1 MQNISEIDLRY
12 VRQFPIDIGR
22 ALRVCRMTEKQT
34 GKLRDM
40 SCDELANQPYVNA
53 EEFAYLTGRTLKS
66 VQHLMDRNQIPVHR
80 EGMPG
85 SKRPKRFIMMQEYL
99 DALRHCRAIIT
110 SDERYH
116 IDRLMRDKATYRRSS
131 ERASKKNTNKGA
143 SI

>member
-1 MQNISEIDLRY
+1 
-12 VRQFPIDIGR
+12 
-22 ALRVCRMTEKQT
+22 MTEKQI

-40 SCDELANQPYVNA
+40 SRDELANQPYVNA
-53 EEFAYLTGRTLKS
+53 EEFSYLTGRTLKS

-99 DALRHCRAIIT
+99 DALQHCRAIIT

-116 IDRLMRDKATYRRSS
+116 IDRLMRDKSTYRRSVA
-131 ERASKKNTNKGA
+131 RNGGSKGVTA
-143 SI
+143 

>member
-1 MQNISEIDLRY
+1 MKTISEIDTRY
-12 VRQFPIDIGR
+12 TRQFPVDDAR
-22 ALRVCRMTEKQT
+22 AMRVCRMTAKQAA
-34 GKLRDM
+34 KVRDM
-40 SCDELANQPYVNA
+40 PTDELASQIFVSA

-116 IDRLMRDKATYRRSS
+116 IDRLMRDKSTYRRS
-131 ERASKKNTNKGA
+131 TGKGRRSGA
-143 SI
+143 TA

>member
-1 MQNISEIDLRY
+1 MKKISEIETNY
-12 VRQFPIDIGR
+12 ERQFPVDSGR
-22 ALRVCRMTEKQT
+22 AIRVCRMTEKQT
-34 GKLRDM
+34 NKIRDM
-40 SCDELANQPYVNA
+40 HRDELANQIFVCA

-116 IDRLMRDKATYRRSS
+116 IDRLMRDKATFRKSS
-131 ERASKKNTNKGA
+131 ARGSKEVRA
-143 SI
+143 

>member
-1 MQNISEIDLRY
+1 MKTISEIDTRY
-12 VRQFPIDIGR
+12 MRQFPVDDAR
-22 ALRVCRMTEKQT
+22 AMRVCRMTAKQAA
-34 GKLRDM
+34 KVRDM
-40 SCDELANQPYVNA
+40 PTDELASQIFVSA

-116 IDRLMRDKATYRRSS
+116 IDRLMRDKATYRRS
-131 ERASKKNTNKGA
+131 AGKGRRSGA
-143 SI
+143 TA

>member
-1 MQNISEIDLRY
+1 
-12 VRQFPIDIGR
+12 
-22 ALRVCRMTEKQT
+22 MTAKQAA
-34 GKLRDM
+34 KVRDM
-40 SCDELANQPYVNA
+40 PTDELASQIFVSA

-116 IDRLMRDKATYRRSS
+116 IDRLMRDKTTYRRS
-131 ERASKKNTNKGA
+131 AAKGRRSGA
-143 SI
+143 TA

>member
-1 MQNISEIDLRY
+1 MQNISEIDPRY
-12 VRQFPIDIGR
+12 VRQFPVDMGR
-22 ALRVCRMTEKQT
+22 AVRVCRMTEKQT

-40 SCDELANQPYVNA
+40 SRDELASQPYVNA

-116 IDRLMRDKATYRRSS
+116 IERLMRDKSTYRRSH
-131 ERASKKNTNKGA
+131 ERANKRGGNKGA
-143 SI
+143 SA

>member
-1 MQNISEIDLRY
+1 MKNISEIDTQY
-12 VRQFPIDIGR
+12 ARQFPVDTGR

-34 GKLRDM
+34 QKLRDM
-40 SCDELANQPYVNA
+40 SRDELANQIFVNA

-99 DALRHCRAIIT
+99 DALRHCRAN
-110 SDERYH
+110 R
-116 IDRLMRDKATYRRSS
+116 K
-131 ERASKKNTNKGA
+131 RARCSFTQAEK
-143 SI
+143 

>member
-1 MQNISEIDLRY
+1 
-12 VRQFPIDIGR
+12 
-22 ALRVCRMTEKQT
+22 
-34 GKLRDM
+34 M
-40 SCDELANQPYVNA
+40 SNDELANQLFVSS

-66 VQHLMDRNQIPVHR
+66 VQHLMDRAQIPVHR

-99 DALRHCRAIIT
+99 EALRHCRAIIT

-131 ERASKKNTNKGA
+131 EKAGKRGNNKGA

>member
-1 MQNISEIDLRY
+1 MQNINEIDVRY
-12 VRQFPIDIGR
+12 SRQFPVDTGR

-40 SCDELANQPYVNA
+40 SRDELASQLYVNA
-53 EEFAYLTGRTLKS
+53 EEFSYLTGRTLKS

-131 ERASKKNTNKGA
+131 ERVSKRGGNKGA
-143 SI
+143 SL

>member
-1 MQNISEIDLRY
+1 MQNISEIDPQY

-40 SCDELANQPYVNA
+40 SRDALATQSYVNA

-110 SDERYH
+110 ADERYH
-116 IDRLMRDKATYRRSS
+116 IDRLMRDKSTYRRSS
-131 ERASKKNTNKGA
+131 ERSGKRGSNKGA

>member
-1 MQNISEIDLRY
+1 MKTINEIDTRY
-12 VRQFPIDIGR
+12 ARQFPVDDAR
-22 ALRVCRMTEKQT
+22 AVRVCRMTAKQVA
-34 GKLRDM
+34 KLRDM
-40 SCDELANQPYVNA
+40 PTDELASQIFVSA

-110 SDERYH
+110 ADERYH
-116 IDRLMRDKATYRRSS
+116 IDRLMRDKSTYRRS
-131 ERASKKNTNKGA
+131 TGKGRRSGA
-143 SI
+143 AA

>member
-1 MQNISEIDLRY
+1 MKTISEIDTRY
-12 VRQFPIDIGR
+12 TRQFPVDDAR
-22 ALRVCRMTEKQT
+22 AMRVCRMTAKQAA
-34 GKLRDM
+34 KVRDM
-40 SCDELANQPYVNA
+40 PTDELASQIFVSA

-116 IDRLMRDKATYRRSS
+116 IDRLMRDKTTYRRS
-131 ERASKKNTNKGA
+131 AAKGRRSGA
-143 SI
+143 TA

>member
-1 MQNISEIDLRY
+1 MKNISEIDTQY
-12 VRQFPIDIGR
+12 ARQFPVDTGR
-22 ALRVCRMTEKQT
+22 ALRVCRMTEKQIH
-34 GKLRDM
+34 KLRDM
-40 SCDELANQPYVNA
+40 STDELASQIFVCA

-110 SDERYH
+110 ADERYH
-116 IDRLMRDKATYRRSS
+116 IDRLMRDKATYRRSTGKGS
-131 ERASKKNTNKGA
+131 RPANGRASV
-143 SI
+143 

>member
-40 SCDELANQPYVNA
+40 SRDELASQPYVNA

-116 IDRLMRDKATYRRSS
+116 IDRLMRDKATYRSSS
-131 ERASKKNTNKGA
+131 ERASKRGANRSA

>member
-22 ALRVCRMTEKQT
+22 ALRVCRMTEKQI

-40 SCDELANQPYVNA
+40 SRDELANQPYVNA
-53 EEFAYLTGRTLKS
+53 EEFSYLTGRTLKS

-116 IDRLMRDKATYRRSS
+116 IDRLMRDKSTYRRSVA
-131 ERASKKNTNKGA
+131 RNGGSKGVTA
-143 SI
+143 

>member
-1 MQNISEIDLRY
+1 MKNINEIETRY
-12 VRQFPIDIGR
+12 ARQFPVDTGR

-34 GKLRDM
+34 QKIRDM
-40 SCDELANQPYVNA
+40 STNELASQIFVCA

-116 IDRLMRDKATYRRSS
+116 IDRLMRDKATFRKSS
-131 ERASKKNTNKGA
+131 ARGNKGVRA
-143 SI
+143 

>member
-1 MQNISEIDLRY
+1 MKNISEIDTQY
-12 VRQFPIDIGR
+12 ARQFPVDTGR
-22 ALRVCRMTEKQT
+22 ALRVCRMTAKQAA
-34 GKLRDM
+34 KLRDM
-40 SCDELANQPYVNA
+40 PTDELANQIFVSA
-53 EEFAYLTGRTLKS
+53 EEFAYVTGRTLKS

-110 SDERYH
+110 ADERYH

-131 ERASKKNTNKGA
+131 IKSGRTVNGRSPA
-143 SI
+143 

>member
-1 MQNISEIDLRY
+1 
-12 VRQFPIDIGR
+12 
-22 ALRVCRMTEKQT
+22 MTEKQT
-34 GKLRDM
+34 NKIRDM
-40 SCDELANQPYVNA
+40 HRDELANQIFVCA

-116 IDRLMRDKATYRRSS
+116 IDRLMRDKATFRKSS
-131 ERASKKNTNKGA
+131 ARGSKEVRA
-143 SI
+143 

>member
-1 MQNISEIDLRY
+1 MQNISEIDPIY
-12 VRQFPIDIGR
+12 VRQFPVDMGR
-22 ALRVCRMTEKQT
+22 AIRVCRMTEKQT
-34 GKLRDM
+34 HKLRDM
-40 SCDELANQPYVNA
+40 SNDELANQLFVSA
-53 EEFAYLTGRTLKS
+53 EEFAYLTGRTFKS
-66 VQHLMDRNQIPVHR
+66 VQHLMDRAQIPVHR

-99 DALRHCRAIIT
+99 EALRHCRAIIT

-131 ERASKKNTNKGA
+131 EKAGKRGNNKGA

>member
-1 MQNISEIDLRY
+1 MKTISEIDTRY
-12 VRQFPIDIGR
+12 MRQFPVDDAR
-22 ALRVCRMTEKQT
+22 AMRVCRMTAKQAA
-34 GKLRDM
+34 KVRDM
-40 SCDELANQPYVNA
+40 PTDELASQIFVSA

-116 IDRLMRDKATYRRSS
+116 IDRLMRDKTTYRRS
-131 ERASKKNTNKGA
+131 AAKGRRSGA
-143 SI
+143 TA

>member
-1 MQNISEIDLRY
+1 MKTISEIDTRY
-12 VRQFPIDIGR
+12 MRQFPVDDAR
-22 ALRVCRMTEKQT
+22 AMRVCRMTAKQAA
-34 GKLRDM
+34 KVRDM
-40 SCDELANQPYVNA
+40 PTDELASQIFVSA

-116 IDRLMRDKATYRRSS
+116 IDRLMRDKATCRRS
-131 ERASKKNTNKGA
+131 TGKGRRPGA
-143 SI
+143 AA

>member
-1 MQNISEIDLRY
+1 MKTISEIDTRY
-12 VRQFPIDIGR
+12 MRQFPVDDAR
-22 ALRVCRMTEKQT
+22 AMRVCRMTAKQAA
-34 GKLRDM
+34 KVRDM
-40 SCDELANQPYVNA
+40 PTDELASQIFVSA
-53 EEFAYLTGRTLKS
+53 EEFAYLTGRTIKS

-131 ERASKKNTNKGA
+131 DKKHRIAG
-143 SI
+143 

>member
-1 MQNISEIDLRY
+1 MKTISEIDTRY
-12 VRQFPIDIGR
+12 TRQFPVDDAR
-22 ALRVCRMTEKQT
+22 AMRVCRMTAKQAA
-34 GKLRDM
+34 KVRDM
-40 SCDELANQPYVNA
+40 PTDELASQIFVSA

-116 IDRLMRDKATYRRSS
+116 IDRLMRDKATYRRS
-131 ERASKKNTNKGA
+131 TGKGRRSGA
-143 SI
+143 TA

>member
-1 MQNISEIDLRY
+1 MKNISEIETKY
-12 VRQFPIDIGR
+12 TRQFPVDTGR

-34 GKLRDM
+34 QKIRDM
-40 SCDELANQPYVNA
+40 STNELASQIFVCA

-116 IDRLMRDKATYRRSS
+116 IDRLMRDKATFRKSS
-131 ERASKKNTNKGA
+131 ARGSKGVRA
-143 SI
+143 